1 MAANLVNIPSGWVK
15 KAIGECVFEK
25 RKSQINV
32 EDASDFGS
40 YPFFT
45 SGDSVLRFEQ
55 KLVDGENLY
64 LADGGTA
71 DIKFYNG
78 PAAYSNHTYVLGCK
92 EGIYTKYMYYALL
105 NLRDYID
112 NNFFQGTGLKN
123 LNKGEFKRHEIYI
136 PSSTDEQKC
145 ISDALSEVDEVIN
158 PTDALITKYESI
170 KKGLIADLLTNGI
183 DAAGNIRSESTH
195 QYKDSPIGRI
205 PVEWEVTAFANLSGG
220 IKDYIKTGPFG

>member
-64 LADGGTA
+64 LADG
-71 DIKFYNG
+71 
-78 PAAYSNHTYVLGCK
+78 
-92 EGIYTKYMYYALL
+92 AL
-105 NLRDYID
+105 
-112 NNFFQGTGLKN
+112 
-123 LNKGEFKRHEIYI
+123 
-136 PSSTDEQKC
+136 
-145 ISDALSEVDEVIN
+145 
-158 PTDALITKYESI
+158 
-170 KKGLIADLLTNGI
+170 
-183 DAAGNIRSESTH
+183 
-195 QYKDSPIGRI
+195 RI
-205 PVEWEVTAFANLSGG
+205 
-220 IKDYIKTGPFG
+220 